1 MANSAEWKVIPLAA
15 SVNQRYADTST
26 DGLLTNAYVQ
36 NDSNGISW
44 VRRRDAF
51 VEQLGLSL
59 ADGQYSSLGVYLPIQ
74 TGIPLVTGA
83 PPFPMS
89 GFSVAK
95 VFSGAILVYTFT
107 QQSRTSVIWFDQSSV
122 TTVNEIYVSNGF
134 EGAYSNS
141 GGTTFTRI
149 TDANYPTSTLN
160 GSAYLNGYLYVL
172 DINGSVWGTPNQNDF
187 STWSSTNVINAF
199 STVGQPIA
207 IRSYLNEVLVFKSFS
222 VEVFYDSG
230 NSVGSPLLP
239 VQQIT
244 IKWGLKNPA
253 TIVRIEDKM
262 FWVGQNDTGELSVV
276 MIYNFVVTPI
286 STESINRVINAP
298 ILFSPGDT
306 PQGAVSAFS
315 CTMGGD
321 KFYCINVK
329 YILSLSLE
337 STQTFAYNLSS
348 NQWSVFTSNMKMT
361 NDITG
366 TNNIGLDF
374 ALGTYLGYAI
384 SNNGQVFQVE
394 NSQNYDQNHT
404 SGNPDQINYGI
415 SERCRTDNFTSGT
428 SLGKMVSG
436 LRIRAD
442 QKSASSIRIRWSD
455 DDYQTWSAWRSID
468 LSKKVPLLPGLQ
480 GTFSKR
486 AYELE
491 YSGSD
496 PIRFSSLELLIAM
509 CDI

>member
-1 MANSAEWKVIPLAA
+1 
-15 SVNQRYADTST
+15 
-26 DGLLTNAYVQ
+26 
-36 NDSNGISW
+36 
-44 VRRRDAF
+44 
-51 VEQLGLSL
+51 
-59 ADGQYSSLGVYLPIQ
+59 
-74 TGIPLVTGA
+74 
-83 PPFPMS
+83 
-89 GFSVAK
+89 
-95 VFSGAILVYTFT
+95 
-107 QQSRTSVIWFDQSSV
+107 
-122 TTVNEIYVSNGF
+122 
-134 EGAYSNS
+134 
-141 GGTTFTRI
+141 
-149 TDANYPTSTLN
+149 
-160 GSAYLNGYLYVL
+160 
-172 DINGSVWGTPNQNDF
+172 
-187 STWSSTNVINAF
+187 
-199 STVGQPIA
+199 
-207 IRSYLNEVLVFKSFS
+207 
-222 VEVFYDSG
+222 
-230 NSVGSPLLP
+230 
-239 VQQIT
+239 
-244 IKWGLKNPA
+244 
-253 TIVRIEDKM
+253 
-262 FWVGQNDTGELSVV
+262 
-276 MIYNFVVTPI
+276 
-286 STESINRVINAP
+286 
-298 ILFSPGDT
+298 
-306 PQGAVSAFS
+306 
-315 CTMGGD
+315 
-321 KFYCINVK
+321 
-329 YILSLSLE
+329 
-337 STQTFAYNLSS
+337 
-348 NQWSVFTSNMKMT
+348 MT